1 MFANV
6 SSLCP
11 KLKLHVVILFTQ
23 CPPHSLS
30 VETHCA
36 SLEAQLH
43 VSGLPQITNT
53 KSLQVNRVTS
63 QSLCCIINIVQSVGV
78 FCFLNVTVYFGEI
91 IIIFDLFH
99 CVPKSEQFF

>member
-11 KLKLHVVILFTQ
+11 RLKLHVVILFTER
-23 CPPHSLS
+23 PPHIFRA
-30 VETHCA
+30 EMHCA

-43 VSGLPQITNT
+43 VSGPPQITHT
-53 KSLQVNRVTS
+53 KSLQVNRVMS
-63 QSLCCIINIVQSVGV
+63 QSLCWIINIVQSVGE
-78 FCFLNVTVYFGEI
+78 FCFSNVTVYFGEI
-91 IIIFDLFH
+91 IIIFNLFH